1 MSVARTHDLFCE
13 LVAFGFV
20 GLYMGNT
27 ISGGLP
33 LATGRVK
40 ARKART
46 TKVNDLV
53 AVKAILWLDFFLSTR
68 NPESRLVAV
77 FVVVS
82 EKKNE

>member
-1 MSVARTHDLFCE
+1 M
-13 LVAFGFV
+13 AFGFV

-53 AVKAILWLDFFLSTR
+53 AVKAILWLDFFSLLEIGRTDLSP
-68 NPESRLVAV
+68 NSLASRRR
-77 FVVVS
+77 
-82 EKKNE
+82 KMNDG